1 MAKPIKET
9 PVLKG
14 KDAARF
20 LTKIKGNERKKV
32 SEAEYKR
39 ARKNYEEILKDA
51 KI

>member
-14 KDAARF
+14 KDAENFMSR
-20 LTKIKGNERKKV
+20 IKEQKKL
-32 SEAEYKR
+32 STEEYDK
-39 ARKNYEEILKDA
+39 ARKNYEEILRTA